1 MKPER
6 ENGWKFMQSIHM
18 MKPCSER
25 ENGLKLMQFGLSK
38 YEES

>member
-18 MKPCSER
+18 NTYGQINAVWAFQVRGK
-25 ENGLKLMQFGLSK
+25 
-38 YEES
+38 